1 MINQQKIKP
10 GQPDK
15 STSLSRRGLLGAGAA
30 CIGGALLPRTGMA
43 AIPGGGGEQQDVI
56 FDILKDGDRVGAH
69 KLSITQQGA
78 RMLVDV
84 RVRMKVK
91 VGFLTAFSY
100 AHRDREEWDGNR
112 LVRLDARTENNG
124 REDFVTAHRAENGLL
139 VTSSNGKYIAPADV
153 MSSSYWRFE
162 TVRQSSLLNTQT
174 GQLTDIRVRD
184 CGEDRLQYYG
194 HEIAAH
200 HFLLQGKKL
209 DCDIWYGARNGQWLG
224 LAFKTHGADITY
236 RPREETV
243 ISAL

>member
-10 GQPDK
+10 GQPGMA
-15 STSLSRRGLLGAGAA
+15 TSLSRRRLLGAGAA
-30 CIGGALLPRTGMA
+30 CIGGALLPRTGMTA
-43 AIPGGGGEQQDVI
+43 VHGDAGAQQDVI
-56 FDILKDGDRVGAH
+56 FDILKDGVRVGAH

-84 RVRMKVK
+84 RVRVKVK
-91 VGFLTAFSY
+91 VGFITAFSY
-100 AHRDREEWDGNR
+100 WHRDREEWDGNR
-112 LVRLDARTENNG
+112 LVHLDARTENNG
-124 REDFVTAHRAENGLL
+124 REDFVTARRGDDGLL

-153 MSSSYWRFE
+153 MSSSYWRFD
-162 TVRQSSLLNTQT
+162 TVRQNSLLNTQT
-174 GQLTDIRVRD
+174 GRLTDIRVRD
-184 CGEDRLQYYG
+184 CGRDHLQYYG

-209 DCDIWYGARNGQWLG
+209 DCDIWYGVKTGQWLG